1 MDTGQSDFTDPPSPR
16 QICYRILGRDIEDP
30 PCEEG
35 GGGTRRRGGGGA
47 SRRRILPDTVSPPLV
62 DCVMREARS
71 IIDGTEWRSL

>member
-35 GGGTRRRGGGGA
+35 GGGTRRRGGGLAKTYPTGHGFSTTGGLRYERGA
-47 SRRRILPDTVSPPLV
+47 IYY
-62 DCVMREARS
+62 
-71 IIDGTEWRSL
+71 

>member
-35 GGGTRRRGGGGA
+35 GGRDTEEGGPREDVSYRTRFLHHWWTA
-47 SRRRILPDTVSPPLV
+47 L
-62 DCVMREARS
+62 
-71 IIDGTEWRSL
+71 